1 MHGIISPAPLLRATD
16 GRSRSPDRYRHEEIL
31 HLYLPAIRVHEWRGS
46 TLTSV
51 GTGAVASADDFATT
65 AFQDPWDMN
74 ERTDLGWFLN
84 GVDQPGSAFTAVSF
98 ANGIFSGASG
108 GSANVFLLETGN
120 PNAASIGK
128 IGRNFPIDASTHRLI
143 AFRASTSAT
152 STTFFHWNR
161 DTIYDN
167 TTTRSN
173 TITTTP
179 GFRFY
184 LADLPTLGT
193 TPIGTP
199 APFAWGGTV
208 KSLWMF
214 FNSAGSVSLDW
225 VRLVDVQPSLCRKIS
240 WTGGGG
246 TVNIYLDDNALSGDG
261 NLGPIALNVTSA
273 TGEPRRGARPRER
286 TATPSMRVRSRPGPT
301 VSSSRRPA

>member
-1 MHGIISPAPLLRATD
+1 MKKFCISVCLLLLCAT
-16 GRSRSPDRYRHEEIL
+16 GE
-31 HLYLPAIRVHEWRGS
+31 AQ

-51 GTGAVASADDFATT
+51 GTAAVASANDFATT

-84 GVDQPGSAFTAVSF
+84 GVDQPGSAFTSVSF
-98 ANGIFSGASG
+98 ANGIFSG
-108 GSANVFLLETGN
+108 
-120 PNAASIGK
+120 
-128 IGRNFPIDASTHRLI
+128 
-143 AFRASTSAT
+143 TSAGRRQRVPARERQPECRQRRQDRPKLPDRREH
-152 STTFFHWNR
+152 SPADRLPRQHQRDLDDVLQWNR
-161 DTIYDN
+161 DTIYDT

-199 APFAWGGTV
+199 APFAWAGTV

-214 FNSAGSVSLDW
+214 FNAAGSVSLDW
-225 VRLVDVQPSLCRKIS
+225 VRLVDVQPSLCRTITWS
-240 WTGGGG
+240 SGS
-246 TVNIYLDDNALSGDG
+246 VNIYLDDNASAADG
-261 NLGPIALNVTSA
+261 NLGPIALNVSGGGASPGCSTSGANSYTFYAGALAPGTYHVVVA
-273 TGEPRRGARPRER
+273 TNGFQPE
-286 TATPSMRVRSRPGPT
+286 
-301 VSSSRRPA
+301 